1 MTGIITNYLTQH
13 RRLVVP
19 QLGTFVV
26 KVPEGGVVFSELLKR
41 DDGILRGLLVQQ
53 GGMNDLEAAGAID
66 RFVFE
71 VRHALEHEGAYA
83 IEGFGRLTLS
93 PGGAIVFQAV
103 LATPVAAAGPVVGE
117 SAPEEG
123 NKISSAAALHPASV
137 AASAESVAPRVR
149 SRSEAKASPVID
161 GGISEPRISVSAK
174 RKPAPYVKGLQYGKP
189 LKTTE
194 GYTYVGSKPRRRID
208 KFMVIAIVVA
218 VLAVGVIVYGYLRR
232 AKIERLEREYLEQ
245 LAPAVPEPV
254 AAGTDG
260 GVEPVPETNQEY
272 FAGIGCKTGLI
283 E

>member
-1 MTGIITNYLTQH
+1 M
-13 RRLVVP
+13 P

-174 RKPAPYVKGLQYGKP
+174 PAPYVKGLQYGKP

-260 GVEPVPETNQEY
+260 GVESVPDTTQE
-272 FAGIGCKTGLI
+272 
-283 E
+283 

>member
-1 MTGIITNYLTQH
+1 MAHVGEKGRFEPVGGLGFLLGYEQFPFHLFHFRDVPFDVQQDGGE
-13 RRLVVP
+13 VVAFNLHLP
-19 QLGTFVV
+19 FVQI
-26 KVPEGGVVFSELLKR
+26 
-41 DDGILRGLLVQQ
+41 DGISV
-53 GGMNDLEAAGAID
+53 
-66 RFVFE
+66 
-71 VRHALEHEGAYA
+71 
-83 IEGFGRLTLS
+83 S
-93 PGGAIVFQAV
+93 
-103 LATPVAAAGPVVGE
+103 VAFFRNP
-117 SAPEEG
+117 EG
-123 NKISSAAALHPASV
+123 NKISSAAASHSASV

-161 GGISEPRISVSAK
+161 DGISEPRISVSAK

-254 AAGTDG
+254 AAGTDE
-260 GVEPVPETNQEY
+260 GVEAVSDTNQE
-272 FAGIGCKTGLI
+272 
-283 E
+283 

>member
-1 MTGIITNYLTQH
+1 M
-13 RRLVVP
+13 P
-19 QLGTFVV
+19 QLGTFIV
-26 KVPEGGVVFSELLKR
+26 KVPEGGVVFSELLRR

-93 PGGAIVFQAV
+93 PGGAIVFQAAP
-103 LATPVAAAGPVVGE
+103 ATSVAAGPVAGE

-123 NKISSAAALHPASV
+123 FSSRFRRCV
-137 AASAESVAPRVR
+137 CGVR
-149 SRSEAKASPVID
+149 CTPCAIPFRSEGFSCNRRRYFRTSDLRFCQAQTRTLCI
-161 GGISEPRISVSAK
+161 
-174 RKPAPYVKGLQYGKP
+174 KGLQYGKP

-260 GVEPVPETNQEY
+260 GVEPVPDTNQE
-272 FAGIGCKTGLI
+272 
-283 E
+283 